1 MNFYTLNLC
10 GLKRELPIVAISPKM
25 KIASFNLLGDAE
37 LVRAAAKEIAARLKG
52 ETFDYL
58 VGPEV
63 KVVPLLQEISNF
75 LDKDRYVILRKKIHG
90 YMVRPLS
97 SHSPSPLVIN
107 GPDADL
113 LRNSRVVLVDD
124 VISTGKTFR
133 EAETLLTGINAKV
146 VKGVALLKQ
155 GEESAAFDFPVE
167 FLGHLPLFKN

>member
-1 MNFYTLNLC
+1 MNFYTLSIC

-37 LVRAAAKEIAARLKG
+37 LVRAAAKEMAARLRG
-52 ETFDYL
+52 EAFDYL

-63 KVVPLLQEISNF
+63 KVVPLLQEISN
-75 LDKDRYVILRKKIHG
+75 LLSKDQYVILRKKIHG

-113 LRNSRVVLVDD
+113 LTDSNVVLIDD
-124 VISTGKTFR
+124 VVSTGKTFR
-133 EAETLLTGINAKV
+133 EAETILTGIKAKV

-155 GEESAAFDFPVE
+155 GEEPAEFNFPVE
-167 FLGHLPLFKN
+167 FLGHLPLFQI